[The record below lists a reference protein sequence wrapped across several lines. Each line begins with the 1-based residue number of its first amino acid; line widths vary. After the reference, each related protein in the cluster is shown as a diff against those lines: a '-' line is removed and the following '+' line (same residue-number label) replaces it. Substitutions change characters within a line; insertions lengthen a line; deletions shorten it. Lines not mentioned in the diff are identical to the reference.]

1 MRVCACEGD
10 KMSAQ
15 HLLFVGER
23 VAERVDVSEVVEDG
37 AAVADALGVGDGDG
51 EAEGQAK

>member
-1 MRVCACEGD
+1 
-10 KMSAQ
+10 MSAQ

-37 AAVADALGVGDGDG
+37 AAVADALEVGDGDG